1 LKNQASEGE
10 VGVSGVGNNVMGER
24 DCPGANSGYTVA
36 VNVAIKAVYEEGK
49 LRPLEP
55 LKLAEHTVVQIS
67 FETDDAERREWL
79 AQGERSLMKA
89 WDNEADDVYN
99 ALLTK

>member
-1 LKNQASEGE
+1 MNL
-10 VGVSGVGNNVMGER
+10 
-24 DCPGANSGYTVA
+24 
-36 VNVAIKAVYEEGK
+36 AIKAIYEGGK

-55 LKLAEHTVVQIS
+55 LKLVEHSVVYIS
-67 FETDDAERREWL
+67 LETDDAGRSEWL
-79 AQGERSLMKA
+79 AQGERSLMDT

>member
-1 LKNQASEGE
+1 
-10 VGVSGVGNNVMGER
+10 M
-24 DCPGANSGYTVA
+24 
-36 VNVAIKAVYEEGK
+36 NVAIKAIYEGGK

-67 FETDDAERREWL
+67 LETDDAERREWL
-79 AQGERSLMKA
+79 AQGERSLMGI